1 MRTVDVEQARLMR
14 ARAQGIGSGLRGTS
28 VPDVMDR
35 AFAVQAQDASA
46 AALGLRARA
55 AGLTADAVT
64 RATDIER
71 SVVRGWFM
79 RGTLYL
85 VAASDLHWLT
95 RLLGPVFLKLSA
107 RRYRELGL
115 DDGALAR
122 AERLI
127 TSALAAEGPL
137 TRAELAERLAGVGLD
152 PRGQVPFHLVR
163 RCALLGQICHG
174 PTRDDGEAT
183 FVLLDD
189 WLPADDRPVFDAESA
204 AVELARRYLA
214 AHAPAAPEDFTT
226 WSGLPASMTRKAWK
240 ALADAGETVEY
251 EVAGQRC
258 ALPVNRAAE
267 IPEPAMDVRL
277 LPAYD
282 NYLLGYR
289 TRALSVAGPYE
300 RQVWPGGGQI
310 RPTITVDGLACAT
323 WSKRNGGRTV
333 LLTPFGDV
341 PDGVLAAIAAEEADI
356 ARFLGT
362 GRTEETEGS

>member
-1 MRTVDVEQARLMR
+1 MRTMGVEQARLMR
-14 ARAQGIGSGLRGTS
+14 ARTQGIGSGLRGTS
-28 VPDVMDR
+28 VAEVMDR

-55 AGLTADAVT
+55 AGLTAEAVT
-64 RATDIER
+64 RAADVER

-85 VAASDLHWLT
+85 VPASDLRWLT

-115 DDGALAR
+115 DDSALAR
-122 AERLI
+122 AEHLI

-137 TRAELAERLAGVGLD
+137 TRAELAERLAGAGLD

-163 RCALLGQICHG
+163 RCALLGRICHG
-174 PTRDDGEAT
+174 PTRDDREAT

-189 WLPADDRPVFDAESA
+189 WLPVDDRPTLDAGSA

-214 AHAPAAPEDFTT
+214 AHAPAALEDFTT
-226 WSGLPASMTRKAWK
+226 WSGLPAAMTRKAWK
-240 ALADAGETVEY
+240 ALADAAETVEC

-258 ALPVNRAAE
+258 ALPAE
-267 IPEPAMDVRL
+267 HTAETPEPSLDVRL

-282 NYLLGYR
+282 NYLVGYR
-289 TRALSVAGPYE
+289 TRALSVAAPYE

-310 RPTITVDGLACAT
+310 RPTVTVDGLACAT

-333 LLTPFGDV
+333 LLAPFGDV
-341 PDGVLAAIAAEEADI
+341 PDDVLAGIAAEEADI

-362 GRTEETEGS
+362 GRTEETGSS

>member
-1 MRTVDVEQARLMR
+1 MWTVDAEQARLMR
-14 ARAQGIGSGLRGTS
+14 ARAQGIGGGLRGTS
-28 VPDVMDR
+28 VPDVMER

-55 AGLTADAVT
+55 VDLSAEAVD
-64 RATDIER
+64 RATNVER

-85 VAASDLHWLT
+85 VSAADLHWLT
-95 RLLGPVFLKLSA
+95 VLLGPVFLKLGA

-115 DDGALAR
+115 DDDALAR

-137 TRAELAERLAGVGLD
+137 TRAELAERLAGAGLD

-174 PTRDDGEAT
+174 PTKDDGEAT

-189 WLPADDRPVFDAESA
+189 WLPAGGGPALDVESA
-204 AVELARRYLA
+204 AIELARHYLA
-214 AHAPAAPEDFTT
+214 AHAPAALEDFTT
-226 WSGLPASMTRKAWK
+226 WSGLPAAMARRAWRT
-240 ALADAGETVEY
+240 LEDAGDFVAC

-258 ALPVNRAAE
+258 ALPAE
-267 IPEPAMDVRL
+267 RIAETAEPALDVRL

-282 NYLLGYR
+282 NYLVGYR
-289 TRALSVAGPYE
+289 TRALSVAVPHE

-310 RPTITVDGLACAT
+310 RPTVTVDGLACAT
-323 WSKRNGGRTV
+323 WSKRNRGRAV
-333 LLTPFGDV
+333 ALTPFGELTD
-341 PDGVLAAIAAEEADI
+341 DVLAAIAAEEADI

-362 GRTEETEGS
+362 GPAGPAGSS